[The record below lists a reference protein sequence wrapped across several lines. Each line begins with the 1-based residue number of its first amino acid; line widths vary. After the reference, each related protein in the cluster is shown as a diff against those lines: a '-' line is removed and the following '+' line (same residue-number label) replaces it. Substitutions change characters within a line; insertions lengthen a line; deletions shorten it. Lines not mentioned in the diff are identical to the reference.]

1 MKYFC
6 ILGGGSSE
14 GRDAEYM
21 CGFYKKQLLP
31 LLFSVQH
38 PAVLVCGGGGGG
50 GGFAEN
56 ILKIEAW
63 KPICQVEVCR
73 RRSPGYRDTK
83 LGCELSCPPRLILAG
98 GAPRGSREGLNDHAC
113 MA

>member
-1 MKYFC
+1 MLSICVAFIRSSFYLFFFLC
-6 ILGGGSSE
+6 NILQ
-14 GRDAEYM
+14 
-21 CGFYKKQLLP
+21 CLC
-31 LLFSVQH
+31 V
-38 PAVLVCGGGGGG
+38 VGG

>member
-38 PAVLVCGGGGGG
+38 PAVLVCGGGVGGG
-50 GGFAEN
+50 
-56 ILKIEAW
+56 
-63 KPICQVEVCR
+63 IC
-73 RRSPGYRDTK
+73 
-83 LGCELSCPPRLILAG
+83 
-98 GAPRGSREGLNDHAC
+98 
-113 MA
+113 

>member
-1 MKYFC
+1 MKDFC

-38 PAVLVCGGGGGG
+38 PAVLVCGGGVGGEDLLRT
-50 GGFAEN
+50 F
-56 ILKIEAW
+56 LK
-63 KPICQVEVCR
+63 
-73 RRSPGYRDTK
+73 
-83 LGCELSCPPRLILAG
+83 
-98 GAPRGSREGLNDHAC
+98 
-113 MA
+113 

>member
-38 PAVLVCGGGGGG
+38 PAVLVCGGGGR
-50 GGFAEN
+50 
-56 ILKIEAW
+56 
-63 KPICQVEVCR
+63 IC
-73 RRSPGYRDTK
+73 
-83 LGCELSCPPRLILAG
+83 
-98 GAPRGSREGLNDHAC
+98 
-113 MA
+113 